1 MTGSGPQLEAQEEST
16 RLAPRLK
23 LSWHMSKFLQS
34 LLDEKLWSQ
43 TASTKIM
50 KGSLL
55 ERLKLT

>member
-1 MTGSGPQLEAQEEST
+1 MTGSGPQLEAQEELT

-34 LLDEKLWSQ
+34 LLDEKQWSQ